1 VQKAETAIEIKV
13 GALVL
18 FAVALLVA
26 FVVVLGDFSWQHGH
40 VVFVDYDNAA
50 GLKPG
55 ADVAIS
61 GIKAGRVERIDFL
74 GGEHDEEVDR
84 RVFVRVKIVLEP
96 DRAAAVREDSQFY
109 ITTQGV
115 LGEKYIE
122 VLTKTLDAPPLA
134 ENTKVRGVD
143 PPRMELLLARASK
156 LLNDMTELLGRDDI
170 PIGDLIRNTN
180 SLVKHGDEI
189 LVENRGKFGNIL
201 SNVEVVTDNAKG
213 ISAALESGL
222 DDGSDI
228 RATLRN
234 TRGLTGQLNRRIG
247 PLANKAEMTLE
258 STQSLTENLDG
269 IVTGKRAQIE
279 GTLDNVYA
287 ASADLAATSA
297 DVRVMVSDVEAGR
310 GSLGALLKDEEIY
323 DDLKE
328 TLRELK
334 RRPWK
339 IIWKE

>member
-1 VQKAETAIEIKV
+1 MQKRETAIEIKV

-18 FAVALLVA
+18 FAVGLLIA
-26 FVVVLGDFSWQHGH
+26 FVIILGDFSWQKGY
-40 VVFVDYDNAA
+40 VVYVDYDNAA

-74 GGEHDEEVDR
+74 GGEHDPEVNR
-84 RVFVRVKIVLEP
+84 RVFVRVKIVLE
-96 DRAAAVREDSQFY
+96 DERAPAVREDSQFY

-122 VLTKTLDAPPLA
+122 ILTTSLEQPQVAVDA
-134 ENTKVRGVD
+134 KIRGVD

-156 LLNDMTELLGRDDI
+156 LLNDMAELLGRDDI

-189 LVENRGKFGNIL
+189 LVENKESFGKIVK
-201 SNVEVVTDNAKG
+201 NVEVVTEDAKG
-213 ISAALESGL
+213 VTAGL
-222 DDGSDI
+222 KTGIDDGQDI
-228 RATLRN
+228 RATLVN
-234 TRGLTGQLNRRIG
+234 TRAMTGKINRRID
-247 PLANKAEMTLE
+247 PLANKAERTLDSAE
-258 STQSLTENLDG
+258 SLTTNLDEM
-269 IVTGKRAQIE
+269 VTGKRPEIE
-279 GTLDNVYA
+279 GTIDNVHA
-287 ASADLAATSA
+287 ATTDLRATSA
-297 DVRVMVSDVEAGR
+297 DVRTMVADVESGR

>member
-1 VQKAETAIEIKV
+1 VQKRETAIEIKV

-26 FVVVLGDFSWQHGH
+26 FVVILGDFSWQKGY
-40 VVFVDYDNAA
+40 VVYVDYDNAA

-61 GIKAGRVERIDFL
+61 GIKCGRVERIDFL
-74 GGEHDEEVDR
+74 GGEHDPEVNR
-84 RVFVRVKIVLEP
+84 RVFVRVKLVLEEE
-96 DRAAAVREDSQFY
+96 RASAVRTDSEFY

-122 VLTKTLDAPPLA
+122 ILTKSLEQPQVTVDA
-134 ENTKVRGVD
+134 KIRGVD

-156 LLNDMTELLGRDDI
+156 LLNDMAELLGRDDV

-189 LVENRGKFGNIL
+189 LVENRESFGNIVK
-201 SNVEVVTDNAKG
+201 NVEVVTDDAKG
-213 ISAALESGL
+213 VTAGL
-222 DDGSDI
+222 KTGIDDGSDI
-228 RATLRN
+228 RAALSN
-234 TRGLTGQLNRRIG
+234 TRSMTGKLDRRIN
-247 PLANKAEMTLE
+247 PLADKAERTLASAE
-258 STQSLTENLDG
+258 SLTTNLDEM
-269 IVTGKRAQIE
+269 VSGKRPEIE
-279 GTLDNVYA
+279 GTIDNVHA
-287 ASADLAATSA
+287 ATTDLRETSA
-297 DVRVMVSDVEAGR
+297 DVRTMVADVESGR

-339 IIWKE
+339 MIWKE